1 MKANGIL
8 VIALALLMGCDSGE
22 DSLDDNKQQEQVEQL
37 EETVEPPTEGRPR
50 SPEQLADAY
59 MQAVNAQDTSAIEGL
74 IYWDGVENRKS
85 TETWIKMILR
95 NELSSVAVTSLTEE
109 FKTMSNNGFDRNGV
123 HFVPNLD
130 VEYVLTPRSEKGD
143 GQVSIGKKEK
153 EWFIVAY
160 IPAE

>member
-1 MKANGIL
+1 MKVTGIL
-8 VIALALLMGCDSGE
+8 VIALALLLGCDSGE

-50 SPEQLADAY
+50 SPEQLAAAY

-74 IYWDGVENRKS
+74 IYWGGVENRKS

-95 NELSSVAVTSLTEE
+95 NELSSVAVTSLTED

-123 HFVPNLD
+123 QFVPNLD

-143 GQVSIGKKEK
+143 GQVSIGKKKK